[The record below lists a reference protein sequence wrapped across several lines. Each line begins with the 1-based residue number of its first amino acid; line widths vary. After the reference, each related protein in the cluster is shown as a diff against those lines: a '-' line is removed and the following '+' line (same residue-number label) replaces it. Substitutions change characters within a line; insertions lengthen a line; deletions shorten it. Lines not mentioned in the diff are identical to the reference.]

1 MNICYISNSAA
12 PSKNAS
18 SLQTANLCAE
28 LVKQGH
34 KVQLIL
40 PNTGLNKNYFKYYG
54 IKNYFKILKLKNLVN
69 FLEVYTII
77 CIQFFQYLHR
87 ILKNKIFILLEIIL
101 LYLYWFC

>member
-40 PNTGLNKNYFKYYG
+40 PNTGLNKIILN
-54 IKNYFKILKLKNLVN
+54 IMVLKL
-69 FLEVYTII
+69 F
-77 CIQFFQYLHR
+77 
-87 ILKNKIFILLEIIL
+87 
-101 LYLYWFC
+101 